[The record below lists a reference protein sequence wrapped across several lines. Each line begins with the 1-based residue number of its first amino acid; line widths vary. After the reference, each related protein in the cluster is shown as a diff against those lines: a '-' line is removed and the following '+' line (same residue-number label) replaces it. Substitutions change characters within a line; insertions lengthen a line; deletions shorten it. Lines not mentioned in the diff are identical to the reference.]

1 MINWIWE
8 VKMKRESEMILRLLA
23 NTTQYIVTPFTEM
36 WKQAELEEDSQ
47 AGLGIW
53 DLECY
58 LDTKGAVR

>member
-1 MINWIWE
+1 
-8 VKMKRESEMILRLLA
+8 MKRESEMILRLLA

-36 WKQAELEEDSQ
+36 WKQAELEEDGQ

-53 DLECY
+53 DLGCY